1 MKILVADDH
10 PLLREALAQ
19 VLRELDSEV
28 TVLEAVDG
36 EAVRRLAAE
45 HPDLDLL
52 LLDICLP
59 DVSGLELFDDLRG
72 GYPALPL
79 VALSALD
86 DPRTVKAVLDR
97 GAMGYIPKSSSHPVM
112 VNALRLVLSGG
123 RYLPPELI
131 ADEWASV
138 AGRGTSLGT
147 RAAAPVADLGLTER
161 QRQVL
166 ALMAQG
172 KSNKLICRELG
183 LAEATVK
190 IHVTAVLRALK
201 VTSRTQAVVA
211 INRLGLRL
219 EESGETGGNPD
230 EPFRPPRPSTGGWLG

>member
-1 MKILVADDH
+1 VEILVADDH

-28 TVLEAVDG
+28 IVLEAADG

-45 HPDLDLL
+45 HADLDLV

-59 DVSGLELFDDLRG
+59 DVSGLELFDELRG
-72 GYPALPL
+72 DYPALPL

-86 DPRTVKAVLDR
+86 DPRTVKTVLAG
-97 GAMGYIPKSSSHPVM
+97 GAMGFIPKSSSHPVM

-131 ADEWASV
+131 HDEWASV

-147 RAAAPVADLGLTER
+147 RAAVSVEDLGLTER

-172 KSNKLICRELG
+172 KSNKLIGRELG

-201 VTSRTQAVVA
+201 VTSRTQAVVM

-219 EESGETGGNPD
+219 EEREKLGG
-230 EPFRPPRPSTGGWLG
+230 

>member
-10 PLLREALAQ
+10 PLIREALVR
-19 VLRELDSEV
+19 VLWELDSEV
-28 TVLEAVDG
+28 AVLEAVDG
-36 EAVRRLAAE
+36 EAVRRLAAG
-45 HPDLDLL
+45 HTDLDLV

-59 DVSGLELFDDLRG
+59 DVSGLDLFVELRG
-72 GYPALPL
+72 DYPALPL

-86 DPRTVKAVLDR
+86 DPRTVKAVLAG
-97 GAMGYIPKSSSHPVM
+97 GAMGYVPKSSSHPVM

-131 ADEWASV
+131 ADDWAAL

-147 RAAAPVADLGLTER
+147 RVAVSVEDLGLTER

-201 VTSRTQAVVA
+201 VTSRTQAVVT

-219 EESGETGGNPD
+219 EEPEKTGG
-230 EPFRPPRPSTGGWLG
+230 